1 MYVCTYI
8 DILKINKNTN
18 ISKFCGNIFK
28 YISRFR
34 QTQRELQ
41 TLKLTHA
48 ICMYIRPQVCI
59 FDSLMKTNG
68 PSAS

>member
-8 DILKINKNTN
+8 DILKIDKNTN

-34 QTQRELQ
+34 QKQELQ

-48 ICMYIRPQVCI
+48 MYMYIRPQVCI

-68 PSAS
+68 RSAM